1 MKIAGFNIKKKQLI
15 IFGTIALVFVISSA
29 YSKSKKQKELEQR
42 LADEQARIE
51 AAQAALG
58 DKEVLTLEEKQ
69 QRKLVEKYGNPPEGF
84 KWDLTGEAVPIA
96 DESSCEEVVFTFLR
110 ALSMLDFS
118 TAQRYS
124 SESSVISDY
133 SDYYAEYTS
142 GYTDYYDNFIRKQF
156 KTSIES
162 LETVGVGSN
171 VVFADGTQYLTINV
185 RALDLQNKDFWQEDR
200 EALFNELRT
209 YKEVENDESKVEQR
223 IYEYMLS
230 KYDDGSVGKRDYT
243 IELVLTKANG
253 GGWLVSNDRELE
265 AVLKYEHGVDVAN
278 FIKSEFLTWNTNKTI
293 EDQRNRIEG
302 MEE

>member
-15 IFGTIALVFVISSA
+15 IFGTIALVLVISSA

-84 KWDLTGEAVPIA
+84 KWDLTGEAVPIT

-243 IELVLTKANG
+243 IELVLTKDNG

>member
-1 MKIAGFNIKKKQLI
+1 M
-15 IFGTIALVFVISSA
+15 
-29 YSKSKKQKELEQR
+29 
-42 LADEQARIE
+42 
-51 AAQAALG
+51 
-58 DKEVLTLEEKQ
+58 
-69 QRKLVEKYGNPPEGF
+69 
-84 KWDLTGEAVPIA
+84 
-96 DESSCEEVVFTFLR
+96 
-110 ALSMLDFS
+110 
-118 TAQRYS
+118 
-124 SESSVISDY
+124 
-133 SDYYAEYTS
+133 
-142 GYTDYYDNFIRKQF
+142 
-156 KTSIES
+156 
-162 LETVGVGSN
+162 
-171 VVFADGTQYLTINV
+171 VFADGTQYLTINV

-243 IELVLTKANG
+243 IELVLTKDNG